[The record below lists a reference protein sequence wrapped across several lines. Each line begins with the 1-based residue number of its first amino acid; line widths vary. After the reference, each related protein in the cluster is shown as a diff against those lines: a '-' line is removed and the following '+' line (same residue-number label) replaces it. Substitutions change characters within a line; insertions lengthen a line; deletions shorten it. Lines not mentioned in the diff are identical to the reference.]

1 MKKNPLRKLPF
12 KIALC
17 AVIAALSVVMLMLT
31 SIIPFGTYALPG
43 LAGAFLVIV
52 VIELNAK
59 WALGVFAVTSLMGF
73 FLAGDKEAAVCYI
86 LLLGYYP
93 ILKNLIE
100 QKIMLR
106 VVRILLKL
114 AAFNAAAV
122 GTFYITTLLL
132 AIPAEEYTLFGIYMP
147 LAFLAAGNL
156 VFLLYDLALTQSVV
170 FYVRK
175 IRGRIFSEFR

>member
-1 MKKNPLRKLPF
+1 
-12 KIALC
+12 
-17 AVIAALSVVMLMLT
+17 MLMLT
-31 SIIPFGTYALPG
+31 SVIPFGTYALPG

>member
-31 SIIPFGTYALPG
+31 SVIPFGTYALPG

-59 WALGVFAVTSLMGF
+59 VFAVTSLMGF